1 MLQLVYNMAMLVVN
15 GKADM
20 QSFAANLVRQIM
32 IIGIFAFFLNNGPDL
47 FNVIIKSFRMAAA
60 GSGKLPP
67 DVSPGGIY
75 SIGLKLTEKLKDV
88 AWENT
93 GFFSGSIGYLGYLYI
108 ALVCFVMFL
117 SFSVITAVYTLTLI
131 KTYFICTAGM
141 LFLGFGGSE
150 WSNDIAKS
158 TLKCVFSVGAEVF
171 VILLIAAI
179 ANTAISGWIDQITP
193 TMTGD
198 EYSSMAGVMAS
209 MTFILAILSVTA
221 PGLASGL
228 ISGSAIGAGGTALAG
243 GMAAGAAVATA
254 ARGGRGI
261 AGGVAGGYKARGQGG
276 KAMAKGA
283 IIGALKS
290 MITNKVSP

>member
-1 MLQLVYNMAMLVVN
+1 MKKISLFLLVITILFIVTPMSSCFADTTPEAPIEGSESQSNGSAQRTGKTPEASIGGIVDDFQKTVKGIEAQLKKYAKSLFVSLAMLQFVYNMAMLVVN

-67 DVSPGGIY
+67 DVTPGGIY
-75 SIGLKLTEKLKDV
+75 AIGMALTEKLKDV

-93 GFFSGSIGYLGYLYI
+93 GFFFGSIGYFGYFYI

-117 SFSVITAVYTLTLI
+117 SFAVITAVYTLTLI

-158 TLKCVFSVGAEVF
+158 T
-171 VILLIAAI
+171 
-179 ANTAISGWIDQITP
+179 
-193 TMTGD
+193 
-198 EYSSMAGVMAS
+198 
-209 MTFILAILSVTA
+209 
-221 PGLASGL
+221 
-228 ISGSAIGAGGTALAG
+228 
-243 GMAAGAAVATA
+243 
-254 ARGGRGI
+254 
-261 AGGVAGGYKARGQGG
+261 
-276 KAMAKGA
+276 
-283 IIGALKS
+283 
-290 MITNKVSP
+290 